1 MGQAP
6 SGLLDAFLQF
16 LIDSAVL
23 SLPQETQSRN
33 LHSPSIAIMN
43 QSKQNPVVVVMG
55 AGNATGSAVARR
67 FASEGYTACV
77 SRRNEEKLQ
86 PLIQSIEEAG
96 GQARAF
102 GADARKEE
110 QVQAMFRTV
119 EEEIGPIEVC
129 VFNVGGNVKFPLE
142 ETTSRVYYKVWEMG
156 CFAGFL
162 TGREAVRYMKP
173 RGRGTILFTGATAS
187 IRGASGFAAFSGAKF
202 GLRSLAQSMA
212 REFGPL
218 GIHVAHVII
227 DGAIDTEWIE
237 ELFPET
243 YAKKKDDGILNPE
256 EIAEVYWQLHLQ
268 KRSAWTQEMDL
279 RPWMEP
285 F

>member
-1 MGQAP
+1 
-6 SGLLDAFLQF
+6 
-16 LIDSAVL
+16 
-23 SLPQETQSRN
+23 
-33 LHSPSIAIMN
+33 MN
-43 QSKQNPVVVVMG
+43 QSKQNPVVVLMG

-67 FASEGYTACV
+67 FTREGYTACV

-142 ETTSRVYYKVWEMG
+142 KTTSRVYYKVWEMG

-162 TGREAVRYMKP
+162 TGREAVRFMKP

-212 REFGPL
+212 REFGSL

-243 YAKKKDDGILNPE
+243 YAKKKDDGILKPE

-279 RPWMEP
+279 RPWTEP